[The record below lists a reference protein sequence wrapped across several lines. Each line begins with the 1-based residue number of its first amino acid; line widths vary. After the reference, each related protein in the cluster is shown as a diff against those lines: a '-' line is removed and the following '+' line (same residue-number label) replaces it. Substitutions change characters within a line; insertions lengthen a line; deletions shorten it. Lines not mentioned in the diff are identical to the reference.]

1 MNKKRSYC
9 AERPCRKNIFIGI
22 YRFYRRLAIDISG
35 HETKKVYRDDSHI
48 LKPSKMLVYLIYYRR
63 NYFFMGGSVIRL
75 LQ

>member
-1 MNKKRSYC
+1 MGHEQKTKLL
-9 AERPCRKNIFIGI
+9 CRKNIFIGI

-35 HETKKVYRDDSHI
+35 HETKKVYRDSHI